1 MTGAPAE
8 TWRKFRF
15 ATPPAWAYVLLLLM
29 CTGVGLL
36 IIGVLIWAVSF
47 RATGYLPLTRASRRK
62 LLIVN
67 WLPVALIALSVVLWV
82 WALVVGFKSNDQTGT
97 VAVGLLI
104 LGLLSGVAGLAGR
117 LVVRRLVGP
126 QAKVMERRPGQYD
139 RLVELRH
146 LHPAFVIAVNQLHA
160 AHAVQYAIRQA
171 DPNRPPLPGSN

>member
-82 WALVVGFKSNDQTGT
+82 WALVVGFNSNDQTGT

-104 LGLLSGVAGLAGR
+104 LGLLSGFAGLAGR